1 MNKRHVN
8 ALTLV
13 LALSAASVYCR
24 CVQAEEIQS
33 LQEIQSTA
41 ETWALG
47 QMQERQ
53 YADLQVVAT
62 TLDSRLRLKA
72 CDRPLEAFGTMAGE
86 HSGRLT
92 VGIRCSSATP
102 WTLYVPVQ
110 VRASVAVISVA
121 NTLPKDS
128 ILAAS
133 DLTVVNRTV
142 QELPTSY
149 ISDMQAAVGMQLT
162 RSVTANSLLT
172 QTMLTQRLVINKGQE
187 VTILADGQNF
197 AVKMRGTALQN
208 GTSGQRIGVKNT
220 TSGRTVE
227 AMIVDSG
234 TVKVN
239 F

>member
-24 CVQAEEIQS
+24 AVQAEEIQS
-33 LQEIQSTA
+33 LQEVQSVA
-41 ETWALG
+41 ENYALA
-47 QMQERQ
+47 QMQDRQ
-53 YADLQVVAT
+53 YTDLQVAAT

-72 CDRPLEAFGTMAGE
+72 CDRPLEAFGSMVGE
-86 HSGRLT
+86 HSGRMT

-110 VRASVAVISVA
+110 VRASVAVLSIA
-121 NTLPKDS
+121 NSLPKDS
-128 ILAAS
+128 VLSAN
-133 DLTVVNRTV
+133 DLMVVNRTV
-142 QELPTSY
+142 QELPASY
-149 ISDMQAAVGMQLT
+149 ITDMQAAVGMQLT
-162 RSVTANSLLT
+162 RSVNANALLT
-172 QTMLTQRLVINKGQE
+172 QAMLTQRLMINKGQE